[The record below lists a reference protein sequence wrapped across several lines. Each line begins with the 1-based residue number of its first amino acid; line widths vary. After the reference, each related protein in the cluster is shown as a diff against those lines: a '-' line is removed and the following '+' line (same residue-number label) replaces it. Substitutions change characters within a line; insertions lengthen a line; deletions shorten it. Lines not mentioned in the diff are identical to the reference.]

1 LCFGRRDMH
10 DFAEDLGD
18 VFKLNDRIVHVSTA
32 QAAIILGANEFL
44 SRALIYCVAPR
55 LKNSARQH

>member
-1 LCFGRRDMH
+1 MH

-18 VFKLNDRIVHVSTA
+18 VFKLNDRIVHVSNA